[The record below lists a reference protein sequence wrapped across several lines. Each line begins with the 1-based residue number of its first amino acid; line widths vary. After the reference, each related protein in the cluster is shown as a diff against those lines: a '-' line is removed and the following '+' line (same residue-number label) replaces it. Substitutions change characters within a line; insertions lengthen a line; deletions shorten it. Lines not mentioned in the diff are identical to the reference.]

1 MEQKE
6 TKHKTNF
13 EFCNEKVKTF
23 KEDLICQQ
31 DSVHKSMVDNPL
43 GFIVFY
49 VLAILFVGFLFQLSQ
64 KDFKKKEK
72 TINSPN
78 LLILILS
85 CIHTLLVFLVLNIA
99 KLFNI
104 EKLNLILLK
113 DSKISFYLLYIISFL
128 ILAFVFFQTFGI
140 KGLQIAN
147 FIFSFVMLFELCIK
161 IAESDRFI
169 NWIGDG
175 LDKSIRYLIMFVIS
189 LNATYFFTR
198 ITLQIIESQVI

>member
-1 MEQKE
+1 M
-6 TKHKTNF
+6 
-13 EFCNEKVKTF
+13 
-23 KEDLICQQ
+23 
-31 DSVHKSMVDNPL
+31 
-43 GFIVFY
+43 
-49 VLAILFVGFLFQLSQ
+49 
-64 KDFKKKEK
+64 
-72 TINSPN
+72 
-78 LLILILS
+78 
-85 CIHTLLVFLVLNIA
+85 NIA

-104 EKLNLILLK
+104 EKLNLIPLK

-128 ILAFVFFQTFGI
+128 ILAFVFFQIWF

-147 FIFSFVMLFELCIK
+147 FIFSFVILFELCIK

>member
-1 MEQKE
+1 M
-6 TKHKTNF
+6 
-13 EFCNEKVKTF
+13 
-23 KEDLICQQ
+23 
-31 DSVHKSMVDNPL
+31 
-43 GFIVFY
+43 
-49 VLAILFVGFLFQLSQ
+49 
-64 KDFKKKEK
+64 
-72 TINSPN
+72 
-78 LLILILS
+78 
-85 CIHTLLVFLVLNIA
+85 NIA

-128 ILAFVFFQTFGI
+128 ILTFVFFQTFGI

-169 NWIGDG
+169 NLIGDG

>member
-1 MEQKE
+1 MLV
-6 TKHKTNF
+6 
-13 EFCNEKVKTF
+13 FCSNSHRRT
-23 KEDLICQQ
+23 
-31 DSVHKSMVDNPL
+31 S
-43 GFIVFY
+43 
-49 VLAILFVGFLFQLSQ
+49 
-64 KDFKKKEK
+64 KKKEK

>member
-1 MEQKE
+1 M
-6 TKHKTNF
+6 
-13 EFCNEKVKTF
+13 
-23 KEDLICQQ
+23 
-31 DSVHKSMVDNPL
+31 
-43 GFIVFY
+43 
-49 VLAILFVGFLFQLSQ
+49 
-64 KDFKKKEK
+64 
-72 TINSPN
+72 
-78 LLILILS
+78 
-85 CIHTLLVFLVLNIA
+85 NIA

-169 NWIGDG
+169 NLIGDG